1 MGSHLREED
10 KLSTLDDIL
19 NWTIPY
25 LNVTVSEF
33 IIAVLITLVLAI
45 VLFFVVLRMLR
56 GTMERSRIPPL
67 LTDLLVRITRLI
79 LGVAVLL
86 AFLSLIGFNI
96 SSLILA
102 SAAIF
107 GLILGFGMSETMNNF
122 FSGIAIAV
130 NRPIEKGEY
139 VTIDGMSGNV
149 EEVAM
154 MFTKLV
160 TLENNLIII
169 PNGKV
174 WGQAIINYERKG
186 LRRVDIN
193 VNVPYSADIR
203 EAVRASIE
211 MMKEHPM
218 ILSDPEPAVFMN
230 DLDESSVQVQL
241 RPWVSIEHYWP
252 VANDMRLNILD
263 ALKEVG
269 IKVPFPQLDVHI
281 KGSHKG
287 APISV

>member
-1 MGSHLREED
+1 
-10 KLSTLDDIL
+10 
-19 NWTIPY
+19 
-25 LNVTVSEF
+25 
-33 IIAVLITLVLAI
+33 
-45 VLFFVVLRMLR
+45 
-56 GTMERSRIPPL
+56 
-67 LTDLLVRITRLI
+67 
-79 LGVAVLL
+79 
-86 AFLSLIGFNI
+86 
-96 SSLILA
+96 
-102 SAAIF
+102 
-107 GLILGFGMSETMNNF
+107 MSETMNNF
-122 FSGIAIAV
+122 FSGMAIAV

-139 VTIDGMSGNV
+139 VTIDGMTGNV

-193 VNVPYSADIR
+193 VNVPYTADIR
-203 EAVRASIE
+203 AAVKVSVE

-218 ILSDPEPAVFMN
+218 VLEEPAPAVFMN
-230 DLDESSVQVQL
+230 DLDDSAVQVQL

-252 VANDMRLNILD
+252 VANDMRLNVID

-269 IKVPFPQLDVHI
+269 IRVPFPQLDVHI
-281 KGSHKG
+281 RDSHQG
-287 APISV
+287 APISA